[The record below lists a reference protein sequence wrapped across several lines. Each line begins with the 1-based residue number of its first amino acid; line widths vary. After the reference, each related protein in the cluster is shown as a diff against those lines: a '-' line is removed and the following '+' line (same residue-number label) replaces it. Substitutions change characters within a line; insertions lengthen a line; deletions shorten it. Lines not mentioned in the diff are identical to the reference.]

1 MHFKRGLFPFFVVAL
16 AMNTAFASGAGQ
28 SGEDTLSVANPAPTL
43 SCFQRP
49 RFLDISYRT
58 LPAIQQYPAEG
69 AGDQDFEGNRLF
81 EGKLSVPIVLKSDFK
96 LVSQLRYKNESLNLG
111 EINDDDRVVTLNN
124 SGLALMFQWFYKENH
139 FLGGHL
145 GASLKSNRY
154 TMPRFSSQLDVNTS
168 IIAGRQR
175 GEEVLALGVA
185 FAHNLGRVQVL
196 PVGIYER
203 RLGALWHISAHL
215 PKELTVSRALVPDN
229 FYLVFALEGNGAAYY
244 LQEGTLAEFSDVEY
258 RRRSIDL
265 RVGLE
270 KEIKDW
276 LWCGAYTG
284 VSQPLR
290 SLLVES
296 GQPSRYR
303 VHNFDQSVNPFVN
316 VSLFAVPPRS
326 LYQKFS
332 GR

>member
-215 PKELTVSRALVPDN
+215 PKELTVSRA
-229 FYLVFALEGNGAAYY
+229 
-244 LQEGTLAEFSDVEY
+244 
-258 RRRSIDL
+258 
-265 RVGLE
+265 
-270 KEIKDW
+270 
-276 LWCGAYTG
+276 
-284 VSQPLR
+284 
-290 SLLVES
+290 
-296 GQPSRYR
+296 
-303 VHNFDQSVNPFVN
+303 
-316 VSLFAVPPRS
+316 
-326 LYQKFS
+326 
-332 GR
+332 